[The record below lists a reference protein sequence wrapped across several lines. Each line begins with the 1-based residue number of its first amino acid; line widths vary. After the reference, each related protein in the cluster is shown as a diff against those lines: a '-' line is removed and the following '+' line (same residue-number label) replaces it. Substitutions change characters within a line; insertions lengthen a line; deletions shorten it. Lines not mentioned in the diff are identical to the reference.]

1 MRLRR
6 GLFACAG
13 LLFLALP
20 ASAQDND
27 EDEPCEF
34 LRERQEIEQPEL
46 IPACLGPIT
55 NRESLLTI
63 SHLVHRL
70 VADELLGDRE
80 RIPEPAGL
88 IINGPDDIRTRLSR
102 AGTIR
107 VAPAADATVPAPQ
120 RRWNVWVDG
129 KYSWIDGQFDLSDS
143 DGPLVNITSGL
154 DYKISDSVVFGL
166 LFSYENSELK
176 TSGILSKIGTETEG
190 LGGGAYLGVTLTDH
204 IVFSAL
210 VNGTFIDNDYDLFFS
225 TASTDSERLQT
236 SAGFTGYYYSSE
248 SWRWSPSLTA
258 AWSGEWIDSYHDSLG
273 NDFGKQKS
281 ETAVLSFGNQLG
293 KTFALGDGASV
304 EPWAGAILEYT
315 FLNQTHTDDAED
327 VDFPETVDMRY
338 QLGLNI
344 NFAENVQLAL
354 TGEAAGFML
363 DESNTYAGEANLAI
377 QF

>member
-1 MRLRR
+1 MRLI
-6 GLFACAG
+6 GLLICAG
-13 LLFLALP
+13 VLFLAAP
-20 ASAQDND
+20 AAAQEADD
-27 EDEPCEF
+27 PCES
-34 LRERQEIEQPEL
+34 LGERQEIEQPEL
-46 IPACLGPIT
+46 IPACLNPIT
-55 NRESLLTI
+55 NRESLLAI
-63 SHLVHRL
+63 SHLVHR
-70 VADELLGDRE
+70 VIADELLGNGAGT
-80 RIPEPAGL
+80 PEPAGL
-88 IINGPDDIRTRLSR
+88 VMNGADEVRVRLAR
-102 AGTIR
+102 GAIT
-107 VAPAADATVPAPQ
+107 VAPAADVTVSAPQ
-120 RRWNVWVDG
+120 RRWNLWADG
-129 KYSWIDGQFDLSDS
+129 KYSWIEGEEDISNS
-143 DGPLVNITSGL
+143 DGPLINFTSGL
-154 DYKISDSVVFGL
+154 DYKITDSVVFGL

-236 SAGFTGYYYSSE
+236 SGGFTGYYYSSD

-273 NDFGKQKS
+273 NDFGQQKS

-327 VDFPETVDMRY
+327 VDYPETVDLRY
-338 QLGLNI
+338 QLGLNV
-344 NFAENVQLAL
+344 NFAENIQLTL

-363 DESNTYAGEANLAI
+363 DESDTYAGEANLAI